1 MSQKTMIEVS
11 DVTMRFRLN
20 NDKILSLKEFVT
32 TALRGK
38 LQYNDFTALE
48 HVSFEVKKGETLGL
62 IGRNG
67 AGKSTMLKVISGIL
81 KPTEGSVTCRGN
93 VVPMLELGSG
103 FDFDLTGRENIFLN
117 GAILGYSKEFLHEK
131 YDEIVEFSE
140 LGQFIEVPIRNYSS
154 GMLARLAFSIATVV
168 NPEILIVDEIL
179 SVGDAAFQEKSKKR
193 MLELMGGG
201 TTVLFVS
208 HSLEQIRE
216 MCNRVVWLEHGVS
229 SQVKYTFFRQKVHTF
244 EEGISPQE
252 CQFSQ

>member
-1 MSQKTMIEVS
+1 MSKKTMIEVS

-20 NDKILSLKEFVT
+20 NDRILSLKEFVT

-48 HVSFEVKKGETLGL
+48 HVSFTVEKGETLGL

-67 AGKSTMLKVISGIL
+67 AGKSTLLKVISGIL
-81 KPTEGSVTCRGN
+81 KPTEGSVACHGN

-103 FDFDLTGRENIFLN
+103 FDMDLNGRENIFLN
-117 GAILGYSKEFLHEK
+117 GAILGYSEEYLKSK
-131 YDEIVEFSE
+131 YEEIVDFSE

-154 GMLARLAFSIATVV
+154 GMLARLAFSVASVV

-179 SVGDAAFQEKSKKR
+179 SVGDAGFQEKSRKR

-208 HSLEQIRE
+208 HGLDQIRE
-216 MCNRVVWLEHGVS
+216 MCNRVVWLEHGRI
-229 SQVKYTFFRQKVHTF
+229 KMIGRA
-244 EEGISPQE
+244 QE
-252 CQFSQ
+252 VCDAYEYR

>member
-1 MSQKTMIEVS
+1 MSKKTMIEVS

-20 NDKILSLKEFVT
+20 NDRILSLKEFVT

-48 HVSFEVKKGETLGL
+48 RVSFTVKEGETLGL

-67 AGKSTMLKVISGIL
+67 AGKSTLLKVISGIL
-81 KPTEGSVTCRGN
+81 KPTEGSVTCHGN
-93 VVPMLELGSG
+93 IVPMLELGSG
-103 FDFDLTGRENIFLN
+103 FDMDLTGRENIFLN
-117 GAILGYSKEFLHEK
+117 GAILGYSEAFLKSK
-131 YDEIVEFSE
+131 YQEIVDFSE

-154 GMLARLAFSIATVV
+154 GMLARLAFSVASVV

-179 SVGDAAFQEKSKKR
+179 AVGDASFQEKSRKR

-208 HSLEQIRE
+208 HSLNQIRE
-216 MCNRVVWLEHGVS
+216 MCNRVVWLEHGEVKALG
-229 SQVKYTFFRQKVHTF
+229 QVTEICDVY
-244 EEGISPQE
+244 EAG
-252 CQFSQ
+252 

>member
-1 MSQKTMIEVS
+1 MNKAMIEVS
-11 DVTMRFRLN
+11 DVSMRFRLN
-20 NDKILSLKEFVT
+20 NDRIMSLKEFVT

-38 LQYNDFTALE
+38 LDYREFTALD
-48 HVSFEVKKGETLGL
+48 HVSFTVEKGETLGL

-81 KPTEGSVTCRGN
+81 KPTEGSVVCHGN

-103 FDFDLTGRENIFLN
+103 FDMDLTGRENIFLN
-117 GAILGYSKEFLHEK
+117 GAILGYGEEFLKAK
-131 YDEIVEFSE
+131 YEEIVDFSE

-168 NPEILIVDEIL
+168 KPEILIVDEIL
-179 SVGDAAFQEKSKKR
+179 SVGDAQFQEKSKKR

-208 HSLEQIRE
+208 HSIEQIRE
-216 MCNRVVWLEHGVS
+216 MCNRVVWLEQGRV
-229 SQVKYTFFRQKVHTF
+229 QADGEAEEVCDKYA
-244 EEGISPQE
+244 G
-252 CQFSQ
+252 

>member
-1 MSQKTMIEVS
+1 MSKKTMIEVS

-20 NDKILSLKEFVT
+20 NDRILSLKEFVT

-48 HVSFEVKKGETLGL
+48 HVSFTVRKGETLGL

-67 AGKSTMLKVISGIL
+67 AGKSTLLKVISGIL
-81 KPTEGSVTCRGN
+81 KPTDGTVACHGN

-103 FDFDLTGRENIFLN
+103 FDMDLNGRENIFLN
-117 GAILGYSKEFLHEK
+117 GAILGYSEEFLKSK
-131 YDEIVEFSE
+131 YEEIVAFSE

-154 GMLARLAFSIATVV
+154 GMLARLAFSVASVV

-179 SVGDAAFQEKSKKR
+179 SVGDAGFQEKSRKR

-208 HSLEQIRE
+208 HSLDQVRE
-216 MCNRVVWLEHGVS
+216 MCSRVIWLEHGRL
-229 SQVKYTFFRQKVHTF
+229 KMAGAT
-244 EEGISPQE
+244 EEVCDAYE
-252 CQFSQ
+252 TC